1 MKINYKN
8 LIYIIVGVLFISYM
22 IYIRIFLVRLPKY
35 LYFIQ
40 ENTFKPS
47 LCIFTCISVV
57 TCLFM
62 VINSFRYLMKNSIK
76 STNIFVII
84 ADSFSN
90 FLDNALYSVYNFGIS
105 FIADSYDKVSV
116 LSNYFYKL
124 FHTYCEYNFLFILY
138 AIRII
143 ILTAFL
149 IDVFIYFK
157 LFYFY
162 KSLFLLCISL
172 VIRIF
177 FFILRDFALNLDDI
191 KPMLIIE
198 DRGIDEESQ
207 LPITNYKLQPGFEQ
221 YDLRYTI
228 EQFIICNKLTGYLEM
243 YDRYANFFNPRVNI
257 FIYTLYLLGW
267 LYVLYVN
274 FILFW

>member
-8 LIYIIVGVLFISYM
+8 LIYILVGVLFISYM

-143 ILTAFL
+143 
-149 IDVFIYFK
+149 
-157 LFYFY
+157 
-162 KSLFLLCISL
+162 
-172 VIRIF
+172 
-177 FFILRDFALNLDDI
+177 
-191 KPMLIIE
+191 E

>member
-1 MKINYKN
+1 MKINDKN

-124 FHTYCEYNFLFILY
+124 FHTYCEYNF
-138 AIRII
+138 
-143 ILTAFL
+143 
-149 IDVFIYFK
+149 K

-274 FILFW
+274 FILF